1 MDNYRDFFL
10 GVPPITSKFK
20 YLNGADR
27 GQFCFDD
34 VQLRLLLIKD
44 GCLEEKERNKGA
56 ECLTMRIKKLLEGK
70 VLLDEE
76 EIMKS
81 IAGNSEEKK
90 TLLEETKKTF
100 VPRTYWD
107 ENVDVVCLNGLKI
120 GDLWKNKEFN
130 TSQESQRIEGILKEN
145 HSHVQVV
152 SAPDFESALVLLSLC
167 KFDIIL
173 LDKIDLFV
181 FLSLDFDLNADNGI
195 VQSLIQSNSGLTKE
209 NLKEFRN
216 IVKLNRGPLDKY
228 WVLPLRKD
236 FYSELQKNNVQLT
249 DHRWNIGFGAD
260 PLKKDQC
267 YEFLYRVNEMIDLQ
281 LRLSVYSIDTLLV
294 FLLYTCEDVLD
305 RLKAKLHDASGNP
318 KTVNNVDLFFDGF
331 QDFMGAEYANF
342 IKRYGARKLIER
354 DAKKCGDEANKS
366 LFSTYVCDN
375 FYNKKVVETELN
387 RLMRNFYHQAASMFN
402 DRYGRQRLRESFE
415 ALRIFITYNGSV
427 DNLDVA
433 DKDKLL
439 NGLKFLRVV
448 IDSDFYL
455 AKIDEWL
462 VKHPNISI

>member
-1 MDNYRDFFL
+1 MDYYRNFFL
-10 GVPPITSKFK
+10 GTPHVISKFK

-34 VQLRLLLIKD
+34 VHLRLLLIKD
-44 GCLEEKERNKGA
+44 NRQDEIERLLNGGKLLAQEETALYKKGKKSLSEKEKRDS
-56 ECLTMRIKKLLEGK
+56 L
-70 VLLDEE
+70 V
-76 EIMKS
+76 
-81 IAGNSEEKK
+81 
-90 TLLEETKKTF
+90 ETKKTF
-100 VPRTYWD
+100 ASRTYWD
-107 ENVDVVCLNGLKI
+107 EDVKAVPWKQRLKI
-120 GDLWKNKEFN
+120 GNLRINNEFN
-130 TSQESQRIEGILKEN
+130 TTPKSREIEGFMKK
-145 HSHVQVV
+145 HYARVQIVP
-152 SAPDFESALVLLSLC
+152 APDFESALVLLSLC

-181 FLSLDFDLNADNGI
+181 FLSLDFETDANDGI
-195 VQSLIQSNSGLTKE
+195 VQNLLQSNRDLTKE
-209 NLKEFRN
+209 DLKEFRN

-228 WVLPLRKD
+228 WVLPLSKD
-236 FYSELQKNNVQLT
+236 FYTELQKNNVRLT

-260 PLKKDQC
+260 PFEDDQS

-294 FLLYTCEDVLD
+294 FLLYTCEDMLD
-305 RLKAKLHDASGNP
+305 RLKTKLYDASGNH
-318 KTVNNVDLFFDGF
+318 KTINEIDLFFDGF

-342 IKRYGARKLIER
+342 IKRYGARKLVER
-354 DAKKCGDEANKS
+354 DAKKSGDEANKS

-387 RLMRNFYHQAASMFN
+387 RLMRDFYHQAASMFN

-415 ALRIFITYNGSV
+415 ALRIFITYNGSTN
-427 DNLDVA
+427 NLDAVV
-433 DKDKLL
+433 KDKLI

-455 AKIDEWL
+455 VKIDEWL
-462 VKHPNISI
+462 DKHPNINI